1 MHAGLGRGD
10 VGAGSDDDLLAAHV
24 RELTRLAVIGERRR
38 VAGGELQ
45 GALRLLVESDVQA
58 DWKTAGSNAVLGGIA
73 ASDAICGAVLGEHH
87 NGEDHREAKRLLD
100 RATSPDT
107 APGVNL
113 KRLVDEKTNY
123 QYSSARVTLA
133 GTRRLL
139 QG

>member
-1 MHAGLGRGD
+1 MAARTRAMSAQD
-10 VGAGSDDDLLAAHV
+10 VRVRRDDARSFLETA
-24 RELTRLAVIGERRR
+24 
-38 VAGGELQ
+38 
-45 GALRLLVESDVQA
+45 RLLVESDVQA
-58 DWKTAGSNAVLGGIA
+58 DWKTAGPNAVLGGIA

-133 GTRRLL
+133 GTRRLITALERLVEKMDAVL
-139 QG
+139 QN

>member
-1 MHAGLGRGD
+1 MSAQD
-10 VGAGSDDDLLAAHV
+10 VRVRRDDARSFLETA
-24 RELTRLAVIGERRR
+24 
-38 VAGGELQ
+38 
-45 GALRLLVESDVQA
+45 RLLVESDVQA

-107 APGVNL
+107 TPGVNL

-133 GTRRLL
+133 GTRRLITALERLVEKMDAVL

>member
-1 MHAGLGRGD
+1 MAARTRAMSAQD
-10 VGAGSDDDLLAAHV
+10 VRVRRDDARSFLETA
-24 RELTRLAVIGERRR
+24 
-38 VAGGELQ
+38 
-45 GALRLLVESDVQA
+45 RLLVESDVQA

-123 QYSSARVTLA
+123 Q
-133 GTRRLL
+133 
-139 QG
+139 